1 MPRLD
6 ALDAGIAGIIVVPST
21 LGEVTETTEGDLGS
35 ATRRCTLIRR
45 WRHLTQW
52 ARGAVLSSR
61 LRGVPTPLLEPAYSS
76 GLLRYSA
83 IRNPPFLHFLVGRGL
98 SDQQRKKEKENV
110 GLRSRLALEVAWAH
124 HAGSTQAAAQDRSP
138 SLLTEVAEVA
148 QFLILRLDVATCVSE

>member
-52 ARGAVLSSR
+52 ARGSGGGAEQPPAWCAHATSR
-61 LRGVPTPLLEPAYSS
+61 ASLLLGPTPP
-76 GLLRYSA
+76 SA
-83 IRNPPFLHFLVGRGL
+83 ILHFLVGRGL

-148 QFLILRLDVATCVSE
+148 QFLILRR